1 MQNILSS
8 SSKVALNTSKELAE
22 RNLDVSPFKLEQQE
36 ASNQKVDHRSIAARV
51 TASLATK
58 TMAGGCPLRSFHRS
72 PEPAGHRGMR
82 TA

>member
-51 TASLATK
+51 AL
-58 TMAGGCPLRSFHRS
+58 GCQSDLDY
-72 PEPAGHRGMR
+72 E
-82 TA
+82 